1 MLRVT
6 GILRILK
13 RHPTKRA
20 ATLGVFTF
28 IVLIVLISTIGKA
41 VSNRPLRDP
50 KGAGPQLSPGEID
63 RVRESLD
70 DLSGRV
76 GRLEEERDF
85 YKQLLDTPPEQRGL
99 PSPNEGDRS
108 ASD

>member
-1 MLRVT
+1 V
-6 GILRILK
+6 
-13 RHPTKRA
+13 
-20 ATLGVFTF
+20 GVFEF
-28 IVLIVLISTIGKA
+28 IVVIVLISTIGKA
-41 VSNRPLRDP
+41 VSNRAPREP
-50 KGAGPQLSPGEID
+50 KVGDPQLSPGEID

-85 YKQLLDTPPEQRGL
+85 YKQLLDVPPEQRGL
-99 PSPNEGDRS
+99 PSPSGKDGS